1 MQIDSIPNAST
12 YPSKLIYIMDQG
24 RTPGQVSA
32 SNKMMVT
39 FLIAM
44 GIFVL
49 GTYLYYAIEG
59 KSNWLQSVENR
70 LKSK

>member
-1 MQIDSIPNAST
+1 
-12 YPSKLIYIMDQG
+12 MDQG

-32 SNKMMVT
+32 SNKMMAT

-49 GTYLYYAIEG
+49 GTYLYYAIEN
-59 KSNWLQSVENR
+59 KSNLLQSVEIR